1 MLSPP
6 TLSWVL
12 RRKLPAD
19 PNTASSSE
27 QPPHVTQVSNTKSK
41 TDTSSPPG
49 GTEKVWFA
57 RSALV
62 ISRLYGSTHTP
73 SSVLG
78 PLVSVLYDDSTI
90 GWIKAASSS
99 VKTLSKPSNVMR
111 SSPGYKLGSSNPQ
124 ADGFGRLAKISPFSS
139 VSMMMGTPSKGSI
152 AVPVGGRI
160 DNLVGMRLDGRM
172 SLLIRPTIRPMTSR
186 RVFCIIP
193 RSYENS
199 SLFSVSSSVV
209 PNSGITFEHPLHISH
224 VLNVISSADTVSFP
238 PTGTNC

>member
-90 GWIKAASSS
+90 GWIKAASAS
-99 VKTLSKPSNVMR
+99 VKTLSKPSKVMR

-139 VSMMMGTPSKGSI
+139 VSMMMGTPSKGSN
-152 AVPVGGRI
+152 AVPCPPPFDPSWVGGRI
-160 DNLVGMRLDGRM
+160 DAFDGMRLDGRI
-172 SLLIRPTIRPMTSR
+172 SLLIRPTIRAMTSR
-186 RVFCIIP
+186 RAVSIIP
-193 RSYENS
+193 KS
-199 SLFSVSSSVV
+199 
-209 PNSGITFEHPLHISH
+209 
-224 VLNVISSADTVSFP
+224 
-238 PTGTNC
+238 